1 MILVSGGAGVMGSRL
16 VTGLAEAGNRIRVI
30 ALPGDPTVSRLDGLD
45 CDIAFADVTD
55 STSLKDAF
63 NGIKTVYHLASVIIA
78 HDPTAFQK
86 VNVQGVHNMVQG
98 ALSAGVEHF
107 IYISSAAVIFPD
119 ASDYARSK
127 LEGESIVKSQREM
140 DYTIVRPTLVYQ
152 KGGGQEF
159 AMFLEYLEKYPIV
172 PFIGR
177 GRAKKNPV
185 YVEDVVKG
193 LLAIANNPKTHGKTY
208 NFSGGE
214 SISIWDMAHL
224 MLKHSGMTKLF
235 LPVPLPLCRVGAYFM
250 EKTMKN
256 PPLTRYAISRIEQDA
271 DLDNSLAKHDLSYD
285 PIGFREGL
293 QSCYPLD

>member
-1 MILVSGGAGVMGSRL
+1 MGSRL
-16 VTGLAEAGNRIRVI
+16 VAGLAKAGNRLRVL

-45 CDIAFADVTD
+45 CEIALADVTD
-55 STSLKDAF
+55 SASLSGVFD
-63 NGIKTVYHLASVIIA
+63 GVKTVYHLASVIIA
-78 HDPTAFQK
+78 HDPGVFSK
-86 VNVQGVHNMVQG
+86 VNVGGVHNMVQH
-98 ALSAGVEHF
+98 ALSGGVDHF
-107 IYISSAAVIFPD
+107 IYVSSAAVSFPD

-127 LEGESIVKSQREM
+127 LEGERIVKSQRKM
-140 DYTIVRPTLVYQ
+140 HYTIVRPTLVYQ

-159 AMFLEYLEKYPIV
+159 AMFLEYLRKYPAV

-193 LLAIANNPKTHGKTY
+193 LLAVANNPNTYGKTY

-224 MLKHSGMTKLF
+224 ILKHSGMTKPF
-235 LPVPLPLCRVGAYFM
+235 LPVPLPLCRMAAYFM

-271 DLDNSLAKHDLSYD
+271 DLDNSLARHDLGYD

-293 QSCYPLD
+293 QKCYPLE